1 MNFFQVLSQNFI
13 GYFIYTIYSLIV
25 VHYSIILSKKFNV
38 IDYPKTKRK
47 IHKTPTP
54 LIGFFYFLLT
64 FFIILI
70 WLLYSHN
77 LSYKLIF
84 SFIFGLL
91 FNSFVGLID
100 DKSSLTANSRIVIF
114 IIIFSVSI
122 SLNDTFLIQTVR
134 SDLIDSKIILSF
146 SFAFT
151 FTILCYLL
159 LLNSLNLS
167 DGINGLAILIAI
179 IWLSIISIFSSK
191 LFQLIN
197 FLLVINLLIL
207 LVFNLKS
214 KIFLGSS
221 GINFVATYICFIT
234 VFSFNF
240 SSNFMYEHI
249 FLLFMIPGVDMMRV
263 FFMRILSG
271 KNPFTPDK
279 NHFHH
284 LLIKRYD
291 LFKSLLVYFS
301 LMLIPI
307 LFFLLQKNY
316 VIYLILG
323 EFILYC
329 LIIKRLSS
337 K

>member
-13 GYFIYTIYSLIV
+13 GYFIYTIYSLIIV
-25 VHYSIILSKKFNV
+25 YYSIFLAKRFNV
-38 IDYPKTKRK
+38 IDYPKTIRK

-54 LIGFFYFLLT
+54 LIGFFYFLST
-64 FFIILI
+64 FFLILI

-77 LSYKLIF
+77 LSYKLII
-84 SFIFGLL
+84 SFIFGLFL
-91 FNSFVGLID
+91 NSFVGLID

-114 IIIFSVSI
+114 IIIFSVTI

-134 SDLIDSKIILSF
+134 SVLIDSKIILSF

-179 IWLSIISIFSSK
+179 IWLSVISIFSSQV
-191 LFQLIN
+191 FQLIN
-197 FLLVINLLIL
+197 FLLIINLLIL

-221 GINFVATYICFIT
+221 GINFIASYICFIT
-234 VFSFNF
+234 VFTFNF
-240 SSNFMYEHI
+240 SNNFMYEYI
-249 FLLFMIPGVDMMRV
+249 FLLFMIPGLDMMRV
-263 FFMRILSG
+263 FFIRILSG

-284 LLIKRYD
+284 LLIKRYNIT
-291 LFKSLLVYFS
+291 KSLLIYCS

-307 LFFLLQKNY
+307 IFFLLQKNFI
-316 VIYLILG
+316 IYLIFS

-329 LIIKRLSS
+329 LIIKRLSA